1 MKKKIKRFFLELSS
15 LNDLIKSEI
24 VYKNLI
30 IILEKNKNFDFYKF
44 LYKEIGKDFFWRDRL
59 MWTLEQWNSYIQQ
72 SNLQFYVLKQN
83 ENLLGY
89 YELLFDANTNSVE
102 IPYLGIFKDYYGKGF
117 GRYLLTDAIRQAFK
131 APINKVWVHTCT
143 LDHPNALTNYISR
156 GMKIFKT
163 EEIFFDP
170 QNL

>member
-15 LNDLIKSEI
+15 LNDLIKSKI

-44 LYKEIGKDFFWRDRL
+44 LYKEIGKNFFWRDRL
-59 MWTLEQWNSYIQQ
+59 GWTLEQWNSYIQQ

-117 GRYLLTDAIRQAFK
+117 GGYLLTDAIRQAFK

-143 LDHPNALTNYISR
+143 LDHPNALRNYISR

>member
-15 LNDLIKSEI
+15 LNDLIKSDNF
-24 VYKNLI
+24 YKNLI
-30 IILEKNKNFDFYKF
+30 IISEKNKNFDFYKF
-44 LYKEIGKDFFWRDRL
+44 LYKEIGKNFFWRDRL
-59 MWTLEQWNSYIQQ
+59 RWTLEQWDSYIQQ

-117 GRYLLTDAIRQAFK
+117 GGYLLTDAIRQAFK

-143 LDHPNALTNYISR
+143 LDHPNALRNYISR

-163 EEIFFDP
+163 EEIFFDL

>member
-44 LYKEIGKDFFWRDRL
+44 LYKEIGKNFFWRDRL
-59 MWTLEQWNSYIQQ
+59 RWTLEQWDSYIQQ

-83 ENLLGY
+83 ENVLGY

-117 GRYLLTDAIRQAFK
+117 GGYLLTDAIRQAFK

-143 LDHPNALTNYISR
+143 LDHPNALRNYISR